1 MTFSI
6 IENGE
11 HVVDPTAFSN
21 FSDHFITSNM
31 DYLKLKTM
39 RQQLYSDSTI
49 MLYATKAFD
58 KELQRY
64 NARIIYSNKSR
75 PTLHNIKQIYFENQ
89 EDWLDFWMMWS

>member
-11 HVVDPTAFSN
+11 HVVDPTAFGN

-31 DYLKLKTM
+31 DYLKSTKM
-39 RQQLYSDSTI
+39 RQHYSESTT

-58 KELQRY
+58 KDLEKY
-64 NARIIYSNKSR
+64 KAHVKYSNKSR
-75 PTLHNIKQIYFENQ
+75 PSLHRIEKIYFDTR